1 MLKCLDFTI
10 YGIYVLAK
18 HYRYWY
24 SFGRKVNRMTN
35 QEVLWDL
42 AVEQDGFVTTLD
54 ARDAG
59 IPVVELAK
67 LAHRKKLRRVAQGVY
82 RFDRWPAGRGE
93 HYRFAVLWT
102 GQRDAVL
109 SHDTALD
116 LLDLCDINPSHIHL
130 TVPKQLRIRRAA
142 QPEIV
147 LHHEDL
153 AEEEL
158 SWWEGIRCV
167 TEFTAIK
174 QGIQTDVPAH
184 LLRQATATARAR
196 GRISVDQQ
204 RELEDALNARYSG

>member
-1 MLKCLDFTI
+1 MP
-10 YGIYVLAK
+10 K

-24 SFGRKVNRMTN
+24 SFDRKVNRMTN
-35 QEVLWDL
+35 QEVLWGL

-54 ARDAG
+54 AHDAG

-116 LLDLCDINPSHIHL
+116 LLGLCDINPAQIHL
-130 TVPKQLRIRRAA
+130 TVPKQVRIRRAA

-153 AEEEL
+153 VAEDL

-174 QGIQTDVPAH
+174 QGIQTGVPVH
-184 LLRQATATARAR
+184 LVRQAIETARAR
-196 GRISVDQQ
+196 GRISADDQHV
-204 RELEDALNARYSG
+204 LEGALGARYAT

>member
-1 MLKCLDFTI
+1 
-10 YGIYVLAK
+10 
-18 HYRYWY
+18 
-24 SFGRKVNRMTN
+24 MTN
-35 QEVLWDL
+35 QEVLWGL

-59 IPVVELAK
+59 IPAVELAK

-130 TVPKQLRIRRAA
+130 TVPKQVRIRRAA
-142 QPEIV
+142 QLEIL

-153 AEEEL
+153 VAGDL
-158 SWWEGIRCV
+158 TWWEGIRCV
-167 TEFTAIK
+167 TEFTAIT
-174 QGIQTDVPAH
+174 QGIETGVPVN
-184 LLRQATATARAR
+184 LLRQAIETARSR
-196 GRISVDQQ
+196 GGISVAQQ
-204 RELEDALNARYSG
+204 RILEGALDARHSQ